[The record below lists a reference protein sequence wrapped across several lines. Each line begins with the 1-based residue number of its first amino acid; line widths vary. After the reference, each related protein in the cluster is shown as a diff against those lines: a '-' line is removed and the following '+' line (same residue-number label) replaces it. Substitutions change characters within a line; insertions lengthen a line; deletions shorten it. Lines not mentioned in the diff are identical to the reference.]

1 MADHRAGA
9 PTARRL
15 TNWDLLRA
23 LSMFLVVVVHASA
36 YVPRPAPGFD
46 LPLAVSR
53 AAIVCDP
60 VFFMLSGYFA
70 LRPLRGNLAE
80 YYLKKV
86 SSVILPLVTYS
97 VALYVVDVASVR
109 PPGGYPSYFA
119 GQLMGGWWFVPTLV
133 PMLLVAPFAF
143 RALEGLDDAWIVRL
157 SAVAGVVLTWG
168 AVCHLVDFC
177 AARMG
182 LPGVAHLLTIARS
195 LLPAELPGGYLV
207 AFVAG
212 YLYRRL
218 SAILSAEQKRRICV
232 AGALAWVLATL
243 FAGLGVPES
252 DPNQLWL
259 VAAFSTFFLFEGM
272 RGLEGVARRAITWA
286 AQRSYS
292 IYLLQYTTIA
302 LIFGPASPLLPLGGL
317 SALPLATALPAWAGL
332 TVAAY
337 ALALLAASVVDP
349 LVVKPAQ
356 RLFDRLV
363 SAPLLR
369 REERGVI

>member
-1 MADHRAGA
+1 M
-9 PTARRL
+9 
-15 TNWDLLRA
+15 
-23 LSMFLVVVVHASA
+23 
-36 YVPRPAPGFD
+36 
-46 LPLAVSR
+46 
-53 AAIVCDP
+53 
-60 VFFMLSGYFA
+60 
-70 LRPLRGNLAE
+70 
-80 YYLKKV
+80 
-86 SSVILPLVTYS
+86 
-97 VALYVVDVASVR
+97 
-109 PPGGYPSYFA
+109 
-119 GQLMGGWWFVPTLV
+119 
-133 PMLLVAPFAF
+133 
-143 RALEGLDDAWIVRL
+143 
-157 SAVAGVVLTWG
+157 
-168 AVCHLVDFC
+168 
-177 AARMG
+177 
-182 LPGVAHLLTIARS
+182 
-195 LLPAELPGGYLV
+195 
-207 AFVAG
+207 
-212 YLYRRL
+212 
-218 SAILSAEQKRRICV
+218 

-272 RGLEGVARRAITWA
+272 RGLEGVARRAISWA